1 MSHFNVTALT
11 APLTSIDGLTH
22 AVLQSVLNHAPSTQ
36 NDRARMKSD
45 ERGGCWNEDY
55 VRAIGSRDWTLVRE
69 KNTSQTLIRVQR
81 FYEDA
86 LAWLVDDGHV
96 RSVRVEV
103 VALTSTTI
111 GREVIITTNDNE
123 SLKVPL

>member
-1 MSHFNVTALT
+1 MSHFNLNALT

-69 KNTSQTLIRVQR
+69 KKTPQNLVRARR

-86 LAWLVDDGHV
+86 LAWLVDESHV

-123 SLKVPL
+123 LLKVPL